1 MDKKNV
7 PQDEGVFGQWHGINY
22 AVDESGRYVL
32 EKTSGWEPVN
42 TANEQAWEAVGER
55 IAFVREKMEKGELS
69 PVAYYMEKN
78 LMDVKML
85 SNYIGISRWRVKRHL
100 DAGVFRRLSHSL
112 LERYAK
118 VFGISVEQL
127 EKGPEND

>member
-7 PQDEGVFGQWHGINY
+7 PQDNGVFGQWHGINY
-22 AVDESGRYVL
+22 AVDESGQYVL

-42 TANEQAWEAVGER
+42 VANAQAWGAVEER
-55 IAFVREKMEKGELS
+55 IAFIREKMEKGELS
-69 PVAYYMEKN
+69 PIAYYMEKC

-85 SNYIGISRWRVKRHL
+85 SRYTGLSRWRVKRHL
-100 DAGVFRRLSHSL
+100 DAKVFRRLPPSL

-118 VFGISVEQL
+118 VFCISVEQL
-127 EKGPEND
+127 EKGAENG